1 MKVTIPRLALFAVLV
16 SLVVLYIT
24 DSPRLYIAN
33 AIDGH
38 FQEVSQPL
46 VGLSVSLIIFP
57 IITVPLVG
65 DIVLKTRSL
74 GIKVNKNLVKDYV
87 NGCFTVFTVSVV
99 ELIMVLLKPFIN
111 YCIIDYLL
119 ISFLS
124 ALIVILV
131 VLMLS
136 LWKIVRLLYEVIA
149 TQ

>member
-1 MKVTIPRLALFAVLV
+1 MKATIPRLALFAVLV
-16 SLVVLYIT
+16 SLVVLYIV
-24 DSPRLYIAN
+24 DSPRLHIAN
-33 AIDGH
+33 AVDEH

-65 DIVLKTRSL
+65 DMVLKTRSL

-99 ELIMVLLKPFIN
+99 ELIIVLLKPFIN

-136 LWKIVRLLYEVIA
+136 LWKIVRLIYEVIA